1 MPGAVVVYCSLNSAS
16 AMALLSALAE
26 VQHLG
31 ESEQRPEQHG
41 RCFCIGQHGL
51 GLDPA
56 LERD

>member
-1 MPGAVVVYCSLNSAS
+1 
-16 AMALLSALAE
+16 MALLSALAE